1 MRLQLVLSIALVL
14 LLTGSARASSAGP
27 KASGTASAYGVKVVP
42 GASSTAVSA
51 PPNAVGF
58 TSGFAYPS
66 DGSIVTTGSISASA
80 STDVGANARST
91 ASSSVNSFSLFG
103 GEVTASNVT
112 AHATGSTSGQAA
124 SG

>member
-1 MRLQLVLSIALVL
+1 MRLQVVLAIALVL
-14 LLTGSARASSAGP
+14 LLTGSAGASSAGS
-27 KASGTASAYGVKVVP
+27 KADGTASAYGVKVVP

-66 DGSIVTTGSISASA
+66 DGSIVTTSSISASA

-91 ASSSVNSFSLFG
+91 ASRSVNSFSLFA
-103 GEVTASNVT
+103 GEVTASHVT
-112 AHATGSTSGQAA
+112 APVVGPT
-124 SG
+124 